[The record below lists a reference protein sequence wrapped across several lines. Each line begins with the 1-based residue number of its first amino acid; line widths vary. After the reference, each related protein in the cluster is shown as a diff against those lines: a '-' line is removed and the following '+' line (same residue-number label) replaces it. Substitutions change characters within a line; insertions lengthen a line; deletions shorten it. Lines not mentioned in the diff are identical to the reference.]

1 MVRRTGFP
9 DVHLSAER
17 RELVMSEH
25 NIVFLRGTVAGEPR
39 SRDLPSGSV
48 VIQYE
53 VTTRDEAGTAS
64 VPVAWFD
71 PPKVAVERHRAGD
84 EVVVVG
90 AVRRRFF
97 RSGGVTQSRT
107 EVVAERVLA
116 ARQRREIERALAEV
130 RQSLEPA

>member
-1 MVRRTGFP
+1 
-9 DVHLSAER
+9 
-17 RELVMSEH
+17 MSEH

-71 PPKVAVERHRAGD
+71 PPKGAVERHRAGD

-97 RSGGVTQSRT
+97 RAGGATQSRT

>member
-1 MVRRTGFP
+1 
-9 DVHLSAER
+9 
-17 RELVMSEH
+17 MSEH
-25 NIVFLRGTVAGEPR
+25 NMVFLRGTVAGDPR

-71 PPKVAVERHRAGD
+71 PPQG
-84 EVVVVG
+84 
-90 AVRRRFF
+90 
-97 RSGGVTQSRT
+97 RT

-116 ARQRREIERALAEV
+116 ARQRREIERALTDVCQTLA
-130 RQSLEPA
+130 PP